1 MGVGAAMWA
10 AAAIAAASAVS
21 SNVQANKQ
29 ASAQAKATRQ
39 AERQAE
45 KQAET
50 ERQNI
55 RRQNT
60 NNADISSI
68 LSQNANSAGMGNSTL
83 LTGAGG
89 VNKND
94 LSLGGGGTLG

>member
-1 MGVGAAMWA
+1 MSGATTAVVAAAAVVGAA
-10 AAAIAAASAVS
+10 ASIH
-21 SNVQANKQ
+21 NANKQ

-45 KQAET
+45 QQAEVQ
-50 ERQNI
+50 RQNI

-94 LSLGGGGTLG
+94 LTLGGGGTLG

>member
-1 MGVGAAMWA
+1 MSGATTAVVA
-10 AAAIAAASAVS
+10 AAAVAGAAASIH
-21 SNVQANKQ
+21 NANKQ

-39 AERQAE
+39 AEQQAE

-50 ERQNI
+50 QRQEI
-55 RRQNT
+55 RRQSANS
-60 NNADISSI
+60 ADISGI
-68 LSQNANSAGMGNSTL
+68 LSQNANNAGMGSSTL

-94 LSLGGGGTLG
+94 LTLGGGGTLG

>member
-1 MGVGAAMWA
+1 MSGATA
-10 AAAIAAASAVS
+10 AAALGMAAIGAVASIHS
-21 SNVQANKQ
+21 ANKQ

-45 KQAET
+45 QQAET

-68 LSQNANSAGMGNSTL
+68 LSQNANNAGMGNSTL

-94 LSLGGGGTLG
+94 LTLGGGGTLG